1 MFSICGKKF
10 LKKLY
15 PYFSRKTGFK
25 KITDRDFLGCRRSVV
40 KRKEKM
46 TELTFDPTRD
56 IDWQL
61 LDVLSKI
68 GQEIVVLKKLSLAI
82 TEVSSH

>member
-1 MFSICGKKF
+1 M
-10 LKKLY
+10 
-15 PYFSRKTGFK
+15 
-25 KITDRDFLGCRRSVV
+25 V

-46 TELTFDPTRD
+46 TELTFDPIRD